1 MNKIYIVCNSYNP
14 NTAPTN
20 RLLSFLKGFSEL
32 GLKVEVVFLE
42 SDSIFSKATEVLPN
56 IRFNYMWDRLKTK
69 NRVLKKLAGFIGGG
83 SLPRGLMQVI
93 RSFS

>member
-69 NRVLKKLAGFIGGG
+69 NRVLKKTSWFLLGVEVCQGA
-83 SLPRGLMQVI
+83 
-93 RSFS
+93 

>member
-1 MNKIYIVCNSYNP
+1 MVIVNNIFVTIIRMNKIYIVCNSYNP

-42 SDSIFSKATEVLPN
+42 SDSIFSKATEFYP
-56 IRFNYMWDRLKTK
+56 ISASTIC
-69 NRVLKKLAGFIGGG
+69 GIG
-83 SLPRGLMQVI
+83 
-93 RSFS
+93 